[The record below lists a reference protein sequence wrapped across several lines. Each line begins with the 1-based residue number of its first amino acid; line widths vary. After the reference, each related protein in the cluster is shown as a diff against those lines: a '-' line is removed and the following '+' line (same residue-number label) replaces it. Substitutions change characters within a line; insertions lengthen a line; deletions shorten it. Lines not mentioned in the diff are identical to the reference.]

1 MKHIVK
7 TLHSGTVN
15 IALIGVGGTGSLV
28 LSGLVRLN
36 HAIRQLGH
44 PGIKVAVYD
53 PDIVSE
59 ANIGRQL
66 FTPDEIGQN
75 KAQCLVDR
83 YNLGFALDWSAHPG
97 KYQMWNCQNQIL
109 ISCVDSKTSR
119 REIAA
124 TIPAKTG
131 LYLID
136 SGNDGN
142 FGQVLIGNG
151 SKELPMPYKVQ
162 PGLIKGPDIQHRPS
176 CSLAEALSYQDLF
189 INQWMATAIL
199 QLLWQMFRKGE
210 LAYRGFYINLETGRM
225 NPVPVGNTI

>member
-1 MKHIVK
+1 MKHVVK
-7 TLHSGTVN
+7 NLHARQVS

-44 PGIKVAVYD
+44 PGIEVNVYD
-53 PDIVSE
+53 PDFVTE

-75 KAQCLVDR
+75 KAQCLIDR
-83 YNLGFALDWSAHPG
+83 YNLGFALDWNAYPE
-97 KYQMWNCQNQIL
+97 KFLKLNYQNQIL
-109 ISCVDSKTSR
+109 ISCVDSKASR

-124 TIPAKTG
+124 KFSGTTG
-131 LYLID
+131 TYVID

-151 SKELPMPYKVQ
+151 SKDLPFPYKVQ
-162 PGLIKGPDIQHRPS
+162 PNLIKGKETNHAPS
-176 CSLAEALSYQDLF
+176 CSLAEALTRQDLF

-210 LAYRGFYINLETGRM
+210 LTYRGFYINLETGRM
-225 NPVPVGNTI
+225 NPVPIGNTS

>member
-1 MKHIVK
+1 MKHVVK
-7 TLHSGTVN
+7 NLHSGTVS

-36 HAIRQLGH
+36 HALRKLGH
-44 PGIKVAVYD
+44 PGIEVNVYD
-53 PDIVSE
+53 PDIVTE

-83 YNLGFALDWSAHPG
+83 YNLGFALEWHAYPR
-97 KYQMWNCQNQIL
+97 KYNLNNYQNRIL
-109 ISCVDSKTSR
+109 ISCVDSKASR
-119 REIAA
+119 REIAG
-124 TIPAKTG
+124 TIPGNTG
-131 LYLID
+131 IYLID
-136 SGNDGN
+136 SGNDSN

-162 PGLIKGPDIQHRPS
+162 PDLTKGKETRHAPS

-189 INQWMATAIL
+189 VNQWMATAIL
-199 QLLWQMFRKGE
+199 QLIWQMFRHGE
-210 LAYRGFYINLETGRM
+210 LTYRGVYINLETGRM
-225 NPVPVGNTI
+225 NPVPIGNTG